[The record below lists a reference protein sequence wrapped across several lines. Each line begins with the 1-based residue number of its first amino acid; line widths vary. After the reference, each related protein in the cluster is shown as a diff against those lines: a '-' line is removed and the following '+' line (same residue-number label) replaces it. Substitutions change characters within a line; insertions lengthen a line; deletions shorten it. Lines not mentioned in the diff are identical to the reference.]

1 MMLDKKS
8 EMFISDDSRN
18 AVPADPPAFSGE
30 FYYSSPILDVDRAAE
45 KQSIQGFGISFTDA
59 SCYMLSKLM
68 PERRAGLLKELFSPE
83 ELNLSIGR
91 LNVGPSDYATRIY
104 SYDDTPDDVE
114 MKDFP
119 SPTTGNTSSPRCW
132 KRRRSARTS
141 SGSPRRGVPP
151 PG

>member
-1 MMLDKKS
+1 MLAKKN

-30 FYYSSPILDVDRAAE
+30 SYSSSPILDVDLAAE

-59 SCYMLSKLM
+59 SCYMLSKLT
-68 PERRAGLLKELFSPE
+68 PERRAGLLEELFSPE

-104 SYDDTPDDVE
+104 SYDDTP
-114 MKDFP
+114 
-119 SPTTGNTSSPRCW
+119 TTSR
-132 KRRRSARTS
+132 
-141 SGSPRRGVPP
+141 
-151 PG
+151 